1 MLEPCELN
9 RTDGERPDGVTMI
22 PWEMGKQLVWDV
34 IVADAL
40 APSRLNQGSFCN
52 PGTTATE
59 AEARKNEVSRIN
71 RQWIHFS
78 TGGQG
83 STGFFRRDQ

>member
-1 MLEPCELN
+1 
-9 RTDGERPDGVTMI
+9 MI
-22 PWEMGKQLVWDV
+22 PWDMGKQMVWYV
-34 IVADAL
+34 TVVDAL
-40 APSRLNQGSFCN
+40 ASSRLNQGSFCN

-59 AEARKNEVSRIN
+59 AESRRNEVSRVN

-83 STGFFRRDQ
+83 STGFFRRDYLNFLNRETCLTSQLQIQ